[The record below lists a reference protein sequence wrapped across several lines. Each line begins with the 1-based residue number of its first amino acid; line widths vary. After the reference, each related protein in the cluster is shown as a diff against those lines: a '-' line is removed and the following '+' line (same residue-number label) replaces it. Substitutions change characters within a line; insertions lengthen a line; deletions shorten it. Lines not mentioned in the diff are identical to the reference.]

1 MVYKRFMPP
10 LTQPADSFDIFSGQ
24 PDLDAVWVASVTGI
38 ENARQRMHEIAAE
51 RPGEYFIFDANG
63 VVSLLDNRPF
73 EARRQKS
80 LGKTA

>member
-1 MVYKRFMPP
+1 MPP
-10 LTQPADSFDIFSGQ
+10 LNQPADSFDIFSGHS
-24 PDLDAVWVASVTGI
+24 DRDAVWLEAVEGLA
-38 ENARQRMHEIAAE
+38 NAIQRMHEIAAE